1 MGNLGD
7 LKVGYEALDA
17 SAGNILNAAA
27 RLEQKINDMERR
39 MEARKPEWSGDD
51 SDAFDACRLEWD
63 KGCVAMNDALRSI
76 AKAVNLS
83 KEEYQATEQNNRRR
97 FTW

>member
-17 SAGNILNAAA
+17 SAGDILNAAA
-27 RLEQKINDMERR
+27 ALEQKINDMEKR
-39 MEARKPEWSGDD
+39 MEARKAEWSGKD
-51 SDAFDACRLEWD
+51 SDAFDACRAEWD
-63 KGCVAMNDALRSI
+63 KGMADMNLALQGI

-83 KEEYQATEQNNRRR
+83 KEEYMATEANNAKR
-97 FTW
+97 FAW

>member
-1 MGNLGD
+1 MGLGD

-17 SAGNILNAAA
+17 SAGDILNAAA
-27 RLEQKINDMERR
+27 LLEQKVNDMEKR
-39 MEARKPEWSGDD
+39 MQARKPEWSGSD

-63 KGCVAMNDALRSI
+63 KGMADMHMALQAI

-83 KEEYQATEQNNRRR
+83 KEEYMSTEANNRKR
-97 FTW
+97 FIW